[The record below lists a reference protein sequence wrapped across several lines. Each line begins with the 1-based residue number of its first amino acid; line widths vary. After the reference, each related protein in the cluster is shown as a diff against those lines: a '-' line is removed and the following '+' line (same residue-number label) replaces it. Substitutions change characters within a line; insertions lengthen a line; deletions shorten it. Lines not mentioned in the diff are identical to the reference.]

1 MWILKDKI
9 FMLFVEGLVL
19 KQLLDWLRLRF
30 CDGDHKAQEV
40 VKSQLAEG
48 HSDYWEAVSVHHSGF
63 IL

>member
-1 MWILKDKI
+1 M
-9 FMLFVEGLVL
+9 FMFAEGLVL

-40 VKSQLAEG
+40 VRSHLAEG
-48 HSDYWEAVSVHHSGF
+48 HSDYWEAVSVYHSSL